1 MTKGRPFRAQFT
13 DRRPS
18 IQTVQTEP
26 LVETKVCI
34 TPLFETSKTE
44 RFACQASVWRLL
56 SATKCHYRFSMID
69 SCNFPSRSLR
79 GKPERPHRIGC
90 LHLKMRGRA
99 TRKTVH
105 HESVSLWGFTPVNE
119 KRGIEAEVNLTSSL
133 QSAKK
138 LVDVAGLEPA
148 TPCLQSRCSP
158 N

>member
-1 MTKGRPFRAQFT
+1 MLESYSVREVRIWEVAPMSHPIDSSRITRKRLFRAQFT

-26 LVETKVCI
+26 FVETKVCI

-79 GKPERPHRIGC
+79 GKPERPHR
-90 LHLKMRGRA
+90 RGR
-99 TRKTVH
+99 
-105 HESVSLWGFTPVNE
+105 SY
-119 KRGIEAEVNLTSSL
+119 
-133 QSAKK
+133 
-138 LVDVAGLEPA
+138 
-148 TPCLQSRCSP
+148 
-158 N
+158 